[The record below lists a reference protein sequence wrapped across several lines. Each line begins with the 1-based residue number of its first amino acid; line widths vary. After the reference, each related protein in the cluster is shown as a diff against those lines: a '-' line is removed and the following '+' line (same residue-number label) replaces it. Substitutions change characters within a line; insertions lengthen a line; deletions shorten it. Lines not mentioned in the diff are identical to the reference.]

1 MFVAD
6 ADPTCLRQGDILAGL
21 PYLLIRPQALTA
33 IGMYHHV
40 GGDDGAPLFKP
51 ITSTHREDPEWL
63 TVQSLGRLGF
73 AAVIS
78 QCCDLAPRNGRVLLP
93 TIALARLVPIT
104 VATLN
109 DPVKLA
115 SLRTNKDPRDND
127 DPGVIKLFCLAQ
139 HEKLGGTEWTVDYNQ
154 LFSIP
159 SNEYPAILA
168 NRVLQMTDEARIR
181 FKIKLAWC
189 LGRLTDEEIES
200 GHPWIEPE
208 EPEPALPADSSPAA
222 G

>member
-1 MFVAD
+1 MG
-6 ADPTCLRQGDILAGL
+6 T
-21 PYLLIRPQALTA
+21 
-33 IGMYHHV
+33 YHPF
-40 GGDDGAPLFKP
+40 GGDGGAPLFKP
-51 ITSTHREDPEWL
+51 VTSTHREDSDWL
-63 TVQSLGRLGF
+63 TLQNLWRLGF

-104 VATLN
+104 QATLN
-109 DPVKLA
+109 DPAKLA
-115 SLRTNKDPRDND
+115 SLRANKDPRDND
-127 DPGVIKLFCLAQ
+127 DPGVIKLFYVPQ

-189 LGRLTDEEIES
+189 LGRLTDEELE
-200 GHPWIEPE
+200 HPWFRPDEPE
-208 EPEPALPADSSPAA
+208 AAPAA
-222 G
+222 EPDPAVG